1 MRMLRVFCVLLLTS
15 FCSLAFTAKAIAQQT
30 TDFVGG
36 APSSWSTNQPES
48 STAAPAG
55 YAFSDSKRTQSDA
68 KSGRAGGV
76 KEIVPG
82 KYRERYQNWKAEF
95 LATEIGRTQ
104 WRSYEQ
110 NPEFSLTII
119 VTEEERHGAG
129 TGKYTWNDTGKLIGA
144 TIRLGNRLN
153 EGYPNPIYYPV
164 MNALGPRESSS
175 LVIKDNVLAAA
186 KIAHEFGHLKQVA
199 NMDGAAYR
207 LQNELIPVYNKIL
220 LSNGRNTNDPRLLSL
235 EKQMGGTP
243 VEIWEN
249 REYWGEA
256 NAMLYLRDRITNE
269 NEQRALFNRIRHSVE
284 LYAKEYAER
293 FEGIGGQ

>member
-1 MRMLRVFCVLLLTS
+1 MAT
-15 FCSLAFTAKAIAQQT
+15 AQQVT
-30 TDFVGG
+30 PSG
-36 APSSWSTNQPES
+36 AGVLPDQPANQPEI
-48 STAAPAG
+48 STSASAEHDI
-55 YAFSDSKRTQSDA
+55 SDRMRTQSGTNP
-68 KSGRAGGV
+68 GRTGGV
-76 KEIVPG
+76 KELVPG
-82 KYRERYQNWKAEF
+82 KYKERYQSWKAEF
-95 LATEIGRTQ
+95 LGTETGRTQ
-104 WRSYEQ
+104 WESFEQ
-110 NPEFSLTII
+110 NREFTLTII

-129 TGKYTWNDTGKLIGA
+129 TGKYTWDNTGKLIGA

-164 MNALGPRESSS
+164 MNALGPRETSS
-175 LVIKDNVLAAA
+175 LVIKNNVLAAA

-199 NMDGAAYR
+199 NMDGAVYR
-207 LQNELIPVYNKIL
+207 LQNELIPAYNKIL
-220 LSNGRNTNDPRLLSL
+220 LTNGRNTNDPRLLSL
-235 EKQMGGTP
+235 VQQMGGTP

-269 NEQRALFNRIRHSVE
+269 SEQRALFNRIRQSVE

>member
-15 FCSLAFTAKAIAQQT
+15 FCSLAFTPKAIAQQT
-30 TDFVGG
+30 TDFRGD
-36 APSSWSTNQPES
+36 APPSRPES

-55 YAFSDSKRTQSDA
+55 HDFSDSMRIQSDA
-68 KSGRAGGV
+68 KSGRAGSV
-76 KEIVPG
+76 KEVVPG
-82 KYRERYQNWKAEF
+82 KYRQRYQSWKTEF
-95 LATEIGRTQ
+95 LATETGRTQ
-104 WRSYEQ
+104 WKSYEQ
-110 NPEFSLTII
+110 NPEFTLTII

-129 TGKYTWNDTGKLIGA
+129 TGKYTWDSNGKLTGA

-164 MNALGPRESSS
+164 MNALGPREASS

-199 NMDGAAYR
+199 NMDGAVYR

-256 NAMLYLRDRITNE
+256 NAMFYLRDRITNE

-284 LYAKEYAER
+284 LYAKEYAGR